1 MTWPGGAGA
10 QFPQVTPVPGSR
22 LEQLAGMLS
31 QARAAAREAADR
43 AKAIEDGIK
52 AEVTA
57 ACPGQPVIGITG
69 GPGRPA
75 LQLSYHPGGWFVPAA
90 ALLEKHPAA
99 WDELK
104 TQRRG
109 SWQLREADGD
119 TG

>member
-1 MTWPGGAGA
+1 MTWPGDAGE
-10 QFPQVTPVPGSR
+10 QFPQVSPVPGSR
-22 LEQLAGMLS
+22 LEQLAVMLP

-43 AKAIEDGIK
+43 VKAIEDGIK

-57 ACPGQPVIGITG
+57 ACPGQPVISIAG

-75 LQLSYHPGGWFVPAA
+75 LRLSYRPGGWYVPAA
-90 ALLEKHPAA
+90 ALRDKHPAA